1 MKFFPI
7 NLLLILLT
15 WGSFIPM
22 ASAQRG
28 GAAYVIADA
37 TTGHVLASV
46 EPQRKSQVASLTKIA
61 TARVVIDWLKI
72 TGRDP
77 SELAVISPAAASV
90 GGQNAVGFQP
100 GDRATLRDLLYA
112 ALLQSDNIAAQAL
125 ADHVGAALSGEEAPG
140 VRFVAQM
147 NALARRLGMENT
159 LFLNPHGLELEKKL
173 PYSTAADMTILARK
187 AMEDSGFRFY
197 VSQKERKISVVR
209 PDGGKTDY
217 MLRNTNELLG
227 RHDIDGVKTGQTRR
241 AGGCLIISAAKDPE
255 SVQTPE
261 GVRVTPRRLVVTVLG
276 SADRFVTAD
285 SLLMEGWQRYE
296 TWAAQ
301 GRPLN

>member
-1 MKFFPI
+1 M
-7 NLLLILLT
+7 
-15 WGSFIPM
+15 
-22 ASAQRG
+22 
-28 GAAYVIADA
+28 IADA

-61 TARVVIDWLKI
+61 TALIVIDWLKI
-72 TGRDP
+72 TGRDA
-77 SELAVISPAAASV
+77 SELAVISPGAAAV

-112 ALLQSDNIAAQAL
+112 GLLQSDNIAAQAL
-125 ADHVGAALSGEEAPG
+125 AEHVGAALPGEEAAG
-140 VRFVAQM
+140 VKFVAQM
-147 NALARRLGMENT
+147 NALARRLGMEET

-209 PDGGKTDY
+209 PDGGKMDY

-276 SADRFVTAD
+276 SADRFARAD
-285 SLLMEGWQRYE
+285 SLLMEGWQRYDD
-296 TWAAQ
+296 WAAQ
-301 GRPLN
+301 GRPINER